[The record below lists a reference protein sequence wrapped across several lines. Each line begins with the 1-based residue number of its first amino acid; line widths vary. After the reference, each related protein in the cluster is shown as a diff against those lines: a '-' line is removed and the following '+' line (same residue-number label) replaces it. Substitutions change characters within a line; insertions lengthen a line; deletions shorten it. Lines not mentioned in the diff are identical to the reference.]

1 MSKSKSLNCPEC
13 GCIMRLVKRG
23 RFECDNPECHVIEVR
38 VHRRERHILKEARI
52 WKT

>member
-1 MSKSKSLNCPEC
+1 MSKGETLSCPEC

-38 VHRRERHILKEARI
+38 VYRRKKQILKEAR
-52 WKT
+52 T